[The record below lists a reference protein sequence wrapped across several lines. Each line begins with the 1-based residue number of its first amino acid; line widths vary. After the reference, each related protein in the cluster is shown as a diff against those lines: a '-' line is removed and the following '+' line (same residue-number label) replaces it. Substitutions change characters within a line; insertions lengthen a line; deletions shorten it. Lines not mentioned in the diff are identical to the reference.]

1 MAGWVLFDRRSA
13 DRVEGTARFLTKCA
27 NIVSSKC
34 RFSDEMSEKSSITYF
49 AGIQPGCRA
58 PGGTQFALSCGGD
71 VDADRSAIMVL
82 VTTSTQEEAERIGRL
97 LVEAKLAA
105 CANVVS
111 GVRSIFRW
119 DNNISVEQESLMII
133 KTTRNRFAE
142 LESMVRQQHSYS
154 VPEIVALPVVAGSES
169 YLNWV
174 RSETDK

>member
-1 MAGWVLFDRRSA
+1 MLW
-13 DRVEGTARFLTKCA
+13 
-27 NIVSSKC
+27 
-34 RFSDEMSEKSSITYF
+34 
-49 AGIQPGCRA
+49 
-58 PGGTQFALSCGGD
+58 SCGGD

-82 VTTSTQEEAERIGRL
+82 VTTSTQEEAERIGRM

-119 DNNISVEQESLMII
+119 ENNISVEQESLMII

-142 LESMVRQQHSYS
+142 LESMVRQEHSYS
-154 VPEIVALPVVAGSES
+154 VPEIVAFPVVAGSES